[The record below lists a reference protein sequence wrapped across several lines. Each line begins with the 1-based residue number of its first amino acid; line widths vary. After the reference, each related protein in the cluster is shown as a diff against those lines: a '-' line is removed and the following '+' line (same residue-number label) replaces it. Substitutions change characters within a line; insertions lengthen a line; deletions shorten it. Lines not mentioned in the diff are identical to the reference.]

1 MKNLIMLLFGIF
13 VFQFVNA
20 QQFDLKKLQSD
31 IDRFKKTK
39 DKLISVGFST
49 SEVKAK
55 IGNPK
60 SISGGF
66 PKGESGIIFSMP
78 DMVGQLN
85 NSTWF
90 YMFNPVDIEI
100 NYENSTYEYSVNG
113 IGTDEETYKSY
124 ISKTEV
130 FIVDG
135 KLVSYDIGKGYKVTK
150 SPSLKFEPLNKE
162 TTKLGVAETKQD
174 KFKTKVVP
182 VYCVIFDKGTQ
193 VVAST
198 AAYFLSE

>member
-1 MKNLIMLLFGIF
+1 MKILFILLFGIF
-13 VFQFVNA
+13 VFSGVNA
-20 QQFDLKKLQSD
+20 QQFDLLKLQSD
-31 IDRFKKTK
+31 IDRFKKPK

-49 SEVKAK
+49 SEVKTK

-66 PKGESGIIFSMP
+66 PDSNSLFIFKMP
-78 DMVGQLN
+78 EMAGQLN

-90 YMFNPVDIEI
+90 YMYNPIYVEI
-100 NYENSTYEYSVNG
+100 NYKNYAYTVNG
-113 IGTDEETYKSY
+113 LGADEDIYSSY
-124 ISKTEV
+124 ISKNEV

-135 KLVSYDIGKGYKVTK
+135 ELVSYDIGHGYKVTK
-150 SPSLKFEPLNKE
+150 SKRLKIQPLDKSTTQINTDAKQE
-162 TTKLGVAETKQD
+162 TL
-174 KFKTKVVP
+174 KTKVIP

-198 AAYFLSE
+198 SAYFLSE